1 MGTKK
6 PPQGWLEKK
15 SFLNLEL
22 FIVYTTYL
30 TESYAIKFRA
40 LFPIKYVADSINYRI
55 RTLNGS
61 KVELITD
68 IEEFKKSRF
77 LLLLLKKDKKFITLQ
92 KAS

>member
-1 MGTKK
+1 MD
-6 PPQGWLEKK
+6 
-15 SFLNLEL
+15 
-22 FIVYTTYL
+22 L

-40 LFPIKYVADSINYRI
+40 SFPIKYVVDSINDGI
-55 RTLNGS
+55 RKS
-61 KVELITD
+61 VERKTRHTTD